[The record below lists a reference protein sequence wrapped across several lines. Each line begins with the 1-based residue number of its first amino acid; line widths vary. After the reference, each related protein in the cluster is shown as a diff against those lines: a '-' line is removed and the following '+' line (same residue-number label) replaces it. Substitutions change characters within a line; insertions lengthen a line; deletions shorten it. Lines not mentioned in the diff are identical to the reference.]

1 MKIKVDNEEELIKLA
16 EESIRILANLRKFT
30 KLWDESHGVELKAR
44 KKYYEAQADELIERL
59 QSTNLQ
65 MREGIKIEINAETN
79 TKETH

>member
-1 MKIKVDNEEELIKLA
+1 MKIKIQSEEELIKIA
-16 EESIRILANLRKFT
+16 EQAIKVIANLRKFT

-65 MREGIKIEINAETN
+65 MREGIKIEINTGS
-79 TKETH
+79 

>member
-1 MKIKVDNEEELIKLA
+1 MRIKISTEAELIKLA

-59 QSTNLQ
+59 QSSNLQ
-65 MREGIKIEINAETN
+65 MREGIKIEINAD
-79 TKETH
+79 

>member
-1 MKIKVDNEEELIKLA
+1 MKIKIDNEQELMKLA

-65 MREGIKIEINAETN
+65 MREGIKIEINAD
-79 TKETH
+79 